1 MASALLPVADV
12 SVPMAQAHVNVQ
24 GAVAKDDKLVAL
36 EFTLEPVMACGCSG
50 MQSHLVQHVSGVV
63 LFAADLP

>member
-1 MASALLPVADV
+1 
-12 SVPMAQAHVNVQ
+12 MAQAHVNVQ